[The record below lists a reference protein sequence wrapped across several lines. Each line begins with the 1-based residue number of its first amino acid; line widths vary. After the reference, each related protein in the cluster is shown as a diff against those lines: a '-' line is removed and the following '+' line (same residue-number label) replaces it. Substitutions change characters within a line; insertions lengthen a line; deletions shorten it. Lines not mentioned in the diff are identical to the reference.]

1 MAAPHVAGALALS
14 ASAHPGLR
22 KHPGALIAWVKNRA
36 NDNVH
41 NLTRAL
47 SATDTS
53 GGDLTGGTCP
63 TGYCH
68 LGGPRISDRD
78 AYGVGLV
85 NVAKP

>member
-14 ASAHPGLR
+14 ASAHRGLR
-22 KHPGALIAWVKNRA
+22 KHPRALIAWVKNHA

-68 LGGPRISDRD
+68 LGGPRIPSSE
-78 AYGVGLV
+78 AYGAGLV
-85 NVAKP
+85 NVAHP